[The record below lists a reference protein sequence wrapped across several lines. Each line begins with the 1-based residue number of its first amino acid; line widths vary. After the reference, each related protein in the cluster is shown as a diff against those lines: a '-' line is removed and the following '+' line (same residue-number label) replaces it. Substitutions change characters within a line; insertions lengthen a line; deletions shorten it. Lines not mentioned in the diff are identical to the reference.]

1 MDENDIAAIK
11 AAIKARWANATPGP
25 WQVAFHGVY
34 EVEAPPNQLVAD
46 VGICGSAKEDAEAIA
61 AAPQDIAT
69 LLAALE
75 ERDAELARLREDAA
89 GLGAAIDVSLPPLTG
104 TPAAEVDRLRAEL
117 EAARREADDAREER
131 DHWHAKAA
139 HIGQALGM
147 AAPESGDW
155 RDVSADAVARRAE
168 AARVVVEAA
177 AAVDVECDGDC
188 QPGIGVHRG
197 RCGALVDAWVRYR
210 AATASA
216 GTSASSARDASDGRD
231 P

>member
-1 MDENDIAAIK
+1 MTDEELEAVRADLSEGGYSATYDSDLPAYDS
-11 AAIKARWANATPGP
+11 ARA
-25 WQVAFHGVY
+25 
-34 EVEAPPNQLVAD
+34 
-46 VGICGSAKEDAEAIA
+46 
-61 AAPQDIAT
+61 
-69 LLAALE
+69 LL
-75 ERDAELARLREDAA
+75 
-89 GLGAAIDVSLPPLTG
+89 
-104 TPAAEVDRLRAEL
+104 AEVDRLRAEL
-117 EAARREADDAREER
+117 EAARREAGDAREER

>member
-1 MDENDIAAIK
+1 MDRFDEQ
-11 AAIKARWANATPGP
+11 ARDMMRYVRASDDEG
-25 WQVAFHGVY
+25 
-34 EVEAPPNQLVAD
+34 
-46 VGICGSAKEDAEAIA
+46 
-61 AAPQDIAT
+61 
-69 LLAALE
+69 AALVIARGLRAAHAE
-75 ERDAELARLREDAA
+75 GEAERDQ
-89 GLGAAIDVSLPPLTG
+89 
-104 TPAAEVDRLRAEL
+104 LRAEL
-117 EAARREADDAREER
+117 EAAREER
-131 DHWHAKAA
+131 DHWHAKVA

-216 GTSASSARDASDGRD
+216 STASAAAPPAASDARSPSAD
-231 P
+231 DE

>member
-1 MDENDIAAIK
+1 MSADRFDEEARRLARQVLATVDYDQARAIFDE
-11 AAIKARWANATPGP
+11 G
-25 WQVAFHGVY
+25 WQ
-34 EVEAPPNQLVAD
+34 EDPEEAEHTASLMTSQL
-46 VGICGSAKEDAEAIA
+46 A
-61 AAPQDIAT
+61 AALRAAHAEGEAAVHTERTQ
-69 LLAALE
+69 LRAAL
-75 ERDAELARLREDAA
+75 
-89 GLGAAIDVSLPPLTG
+89 
-104 TPAAEVDRLRAEL
+104 AEVDQLRAEL

-131 DHWHAKAA
+131 DHWHAKVA

-155 RDVSADAVARRAE
+155 RDVSAVAVARRAE

-216 GTSASSARDASDGRD
+216 STASAAAPPAASDARSPSADGE
-231 P
+231 